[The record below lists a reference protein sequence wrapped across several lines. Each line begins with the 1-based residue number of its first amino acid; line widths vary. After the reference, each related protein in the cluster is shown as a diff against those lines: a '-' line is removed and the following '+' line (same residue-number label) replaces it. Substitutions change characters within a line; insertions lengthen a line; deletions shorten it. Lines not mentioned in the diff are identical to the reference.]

1 MRTTIKIVILV
12 QVILMA
18 TAAVLI
24 FYPTIVSPPQEV
36 TVEDLHMASLDDNL
50 QYFSDSRS
58 YASNDSVYNV
68 VIDKLALYE
77 TEGFMSEKVI
87 DDKTKALVAAYV
99 PVFKTLCNRKFQSS
113 VWYES
118 DHTSILQRIKHL
130 RSLKV
135 DNNKVAA
142 VSGTYASDLQGV
154 EKVISDYRT
163 AKKVAAY
170 SSFISIDDARAKIDE
185 ANRYMNTPP
194 IKNCEAL
201 TDKLSDVKANIGE
214 SHYRHLVSEVSR
226 LNGYRNMTESAFMD
240 LYRNVMTQIREYDSN
255 KSMYGYNASSTDY
268 LKEVAEEYYDDAEA
282 YYSDKSIDI
291 YSNYEWESISSP
303 HSSYRAYRSY
313 YNHNRHSTNAR
324 MSFTIK
330 GYREFTFY
338 IRSNGES
345 GCDYVI
351 VGKDYI
357 PNTSNYDA
365 STYNKAT
372 SGSSF
377 SYYSPVRYTN
387 LDPSREYTINVVYR
401 KDGSVNNG
409 DDRGY
414 VLIPYESN

>member
-185 ANRYMNTPP
+185 ANRYMNTSP
-194 IKNCEAL
+194 INNCDAL
-201 TDKLSDVKANIGE
+201 TDKLSAVKANIGE
-214 SHYRHLVSEVSR
+214 SHYRHLVSEVNR
-226 LNGYRNMTESAFMD
+226 LNGYRKMTESAFMD

-255 KSMYGYNASSTDY
+255 KSMYGYNASNTDY
-268 LKEVAEEYYDDAEA
+268 LKEVAEEYFDDAEA

-291 YSNYEWESISSP
+291 YTNYEWESISSP

-313 YNHNRHSTNAR
+313 YNHNRHNTNAR

-338 IRSNGES
+338 IRSNGENS
-345 GCDYVI
+345 CDYVI

-357 PNTSNYDA
+357 PNTSNFDA
-365 STYNKAT
+365 STYGKAT

-414 VLIPYESN
+414 VLIPYEGN

>member
-185 ANRYMNTPP
+185 ANRYINTSP
-194 IKNCEAL
+194 INNCDAL
-201 TDKLSDVKANIGE
+201 TDKLSDVKVNIGE
-214 SHYRHLVSEVSR
+214 SHYRHLVSEVNR
-226 LNGYRNMTESAFMD
+226 LNGYRNMSESAFMD
-240 LYRNVMTQIREYDSN
+240 LYRDVMTQIREYDSN

-282 YYSDKSIDI
+282 YYADESIEI
-291 YSNYEWESISSP
+291 YTNYEWESISSP
-303 HSSYRAYRSY
+303 HYSYRAYRSY

-345 GCDYVI
+345 SCDYVI

-401 KDGSVNNG
+401 KDSSVNNG